1 MKKINKNDIILLIS
15 LFTIT
20 CLIFIPFLTG
30 HYATDTYNISN
41 VGYENYAIKWSLKDG
56 RIIMALIGLIANK
69 INISIELYVF
79 ITLVIALLISNIT
92 VMTLNKIIKKYKQP
106 TDIFQKII
114 LISICYITIF
124 NFMYLEDMY
133 FVENI
138 VMSLSILLYLKS
150 ADIIVERKKHY
161 IIKSLIL
168 VSIGIISYQ
177 GTIGMYFSFI
187 ILFTIL
193 KNKNNIKPIVE
204 DLIKSVI
211 IALIPISLNFIM
223 VKMIINTNN
232 INGIRFRENIEI
244 LNNIITI
251 LVTLPDILQE
261 TCNLFPRNILLLYI
275 LILTLIILAYRLKN
289 LKEKNNSIIYK
300 YILIT
305 IIIILSSCTTYIL
318 TLTSFYTGRLRN
330 ALGALIGLIF
340 IFTYTETSILQKKG
354 ILNLITM
361 ITLISFLLI
370 NIFNYESIM
379 LQHKKVNKLEKQEVE
394 DIEQYIKNYEESTG
408 IKVTKIAKVPIYNNK
423 DKVYF
428 PNTKNKTSFTHDAL
442 KTSWAADGAIN
453 FYTKRNLENI
463 IITNEQKNKYLE
475 TNNEELDYKCIED
488 ILFINVYYF

>member
-69 INISIELYVF
+69 IHISIELYVF

-92 VMTLNKIIKKYKQP
+92 VITLSKIIKKYKQP

-133 FVENI
+133 FVESI

-193 KNKNNIKPIVE
+193 KNKNNIKPIV
-204 DLIKSVI
+204 
-211 IALIPISLNFIM
+211 PISLNFIM

-261 TCNLFPRNILLLYI
+261 TCNLFPRNICWI
-275 LILTLIILAYRLKN
+275 
-289 LKEKNNSIIYK
+289 
-300 YILIT
+300 
-305 IIIILSSCTTYIL
+305 
-318 TLTSFYTGRLRN
+318 
-330 ALGALIGLIF
+330 
-340 IFTYTETSILQKKG
+340 
-354 ILNLITM
+354 
-361 ITLISFLLI
+361 
-370 NIFNYESIM
+370 
-379 LQHKKVNKLEKQEVE
+379 
-394 DIEQYIKNYEESTG
+394 
-408 IKVTKIAKVPIYNNK
+408 
-423 DKVYF
+423 
-428 PNTKNKTSFTHDAL
+428 
-442 KTSWAADGAIN
+442 
-453 FYTKRNLENI
+453 
-463 IITNEQKNKYLE
+463 
-475 TNNEELDYKCIED
+475 
-488 ILFINVYYF
+488 